1 MITAEEAKKRT
12 CFAKVGLAEDRI
24 NNAIEDY
31 ADRGKSYATVCF
43 DDIYAMEKDY
53 FKAIIKNLRDNGFKV
68 EGESSWEGSRLYIDW
83 GEDDI

>member
-24 NNAIEDY
+24 NSAIEYY
-31 ADRGKSYATVCF
+31 ADKGKSHAIVYF

-68 EGESSWEGSRLYIDW
+68 EGDSDWQGSSLSIDW
-83 GEDDI
+83 